1 MNHSVT
7 VGANKGKFIYVGF
20 LSECKSRNR
29 FRVMT
34 FDKPIAAFTV
44 AN

>member
-7 VGANKGKFIYVGF
+7 VGAYKRKVVYVGL
-20 LSECKSRNR
+20 LSASKSRDG
-29 FRVMT
+29 FCVMT